1 MIDRLS
7 RRSVR
12 RLALVLAAAVM
23 LFGAAAAA
31 DVPAKIGPEFQV
43 NTFTDGSQLHPDVAR
58 FPDGHFV
65 VVWQDLEGSPVRVK
79 SRLYEASGA
88 PASGELAVTH
98 TVPASSPRVTALPD
112 GGFAVVWE
120 DSNNVNL
127 RRFDRE
133 GQPLY
138 PLASAVVVNEPS
150 FQPSFTPDIASNSA
164 GTLAVVWIRPL
175 TNQILLRRLD
185 AAGNPLGASVQ
196 VNTFATGLIGPHVA
210 MNDAGSVL
218 VSWGDTG
225 LNKVRARRFD
235 GPSGT
240 WSKEVTI
247 EAPGGSNTVG
257 NVPVLYPEGDGA
269 VVFSDFRSVD
279 IRVFAQ
285 QMDAAG
291 ALKGVASEIG
301 GPLFFTGNLDAAIDA
316 AGNAFVVWVARE
328 GNASAISARIH
339 GRLLDRSWRPVGGE
353 LTVSTGDLGFY
364 DEEPAVAADASGG
377 VVTVWSDVGEFLGY
391 PSLTILPGKD
401 GSEFGVFG
409 QLLDPACVAD
419 SEVLCLGAGNRFR
432 VRVSWKIP
440 GGETGV
446 GRSHPLTAD
455 TGALW
460 FFSPDNLE
468 LMIKVLDGRPVNG
481 HFWVFYGALSNV
493 EYTITVTDT
502 ATGKEKTYHNAPGQ
516 LPSRADT
523 SAFED
528 AAAVPAAAVAVAAP
542 AAAATGCPIFI
553 TDTTLCLQSGR
564 FFAEVTFTD
573 PRNGTSGPGHAL
585 GLTSDTGTFW
595 FFDSSNL
602 ELMIKVLDGRA
613 VNGHFWVFF
622 GALSNVAYT
631 IKVTDTETGEQRT
644 YVNPRGQLASRADT
658 SAFPVGH

>member
-1 MIDRLS
+1 MKTA
-7 RRSVR
+7 RSHR
-12 RLALVLAAAVM
+12 MRQLTALALAGAAV

-31 DVPAKIGPEFQV
+31 DVPAKIGSEFQV

-65 VVWQDLEGSPVRVK
+65 VVWQDLEGSPVMVK
-79 SRLYEASGA
+79 SRLYEASGT
-88 PASGELAVTH
+88 PASGELAVTN

-120 DSNNVNL
+120 ESKNVKL

-138 PLASAVVVNEPS
+138 PLASPVVVNEPS
-150 FQPSFTPDIASNSA
+150 LQPSYTPDIASNSA
-164 GTLAVVWIRPL
+164 GTLAVVWTRPL
-175 TNQILLRRLD
+175 TNRILLRRLD

-196 VNTFATGLIGPHVA
+196 VNTFSTGLIGPHVA

-247 EAPGGSNTVG
+247 EAPGGSYTVG

-269 VVFSDFRSVD
+269 VVFSDFRLVD

-301 GPLFFTGNLDAAIDA
+301 GPIFFTGLDAAIDA

-328 GNASAISARIH
+328 GNGSALSARIH

-353 LTVSTGDLGFY
+353 LTVSTGDLAFY

-377 VVTVWSDVGEFLGY
+377 FATVWSDVGEVLDY

-432 VRVSWKIP
+432 VKVSWKIP

-446 GRSHPLTAD
+446 GRSHPITAD
-455 TGALW
+455 TGTFW

-481 HFWVFYGALSNV
+481 HFWVFYGALSDV

-502 ATGKEKTYHNAPGQ
+502 ATGEEKTYHNPPGRMASQ
-516 LPSRADT
+516 ADT
-523 SAFED
+523 SAFAD
-528 AAAVPAAAVAVAAP
+528 TAAAP
-542 AAAATGCPIFI
+542 ATALAAMAPAAVSTGCS
-553 TDTTLCLQSGR
+553 TSAAGTALCLQSNR
-564 FFAEVTFTD
+564 FAVEVTFTD
-573 PRNGTSGPGHAL
+573 PRNGVTGPAHAVD
-585 GLTSDTGTFW
+585 LTADTGAFW
-595 FFDSSNL
+595 FFDPSNL
-602 ELMIKVLDGRA
+602 ELMIKVLDGRP

-622 GALSNVAYT
+622 GALSDVAYT
-631 IKVTDTETGEQRT
+631 IRVTDTETGEQRI
-644 YVNPRGQLASRADT
+644 YVNPHGKLTSRADT